1 MEDGEGRLTRPTTTG
16 KRCCRSTEEV
26 VWISTYILLVV
37 CWQMILSNLKWAV
50 FVRRQKPALDF
61 EGESGRRRTYLSTEQ
76 RPGSETKT
84 SPAGKS
90 WNTHGQSQV
99 LWGGSSDHFS
109 VETSGLF
116 INNPQFGNIKP
127 VWKYHVCFL
136 STGHQGNCQG
146 WAWVFKENAREKTK
160 TISCWIGASTH
171 ATGWLVPN
179 QAGQEPESCATAK
192 AEIELC
198 VWSDANLEDLRSL
211 EKQPVREGTFQLRFK
226 SSLHLS
232 LPLHRVWAKGL
243 LLQRPFATGSAHKWT
258 WNCFISVINYL
269 FCLYWPLWGFCTL
282 VHLSCWTFNYISK
295 CTFFFRI
302 LFQTKVNYLKHFYMF
317 AGVLY
322 IAGDL
327 CMFLFVGVLP
337 NFLIG

>member
-1 MEDGEGRLTRPTTTG
+1 MLPLYRRGRLNFNLHSSSRMLANDFIEPEVSRVRAKAKTCSGLWRGVWTETDVPVHGAAPGFRDEDVACGEVLKHTRTKSSPLRR
-16 KRCCRSTEEV
+16 KLRSF
-26 VWISTYILLVV
+26 L
-37 CWQMILSNLKWAV
+37 CGN
-50 FVRRQKPALDF
+50 
-61 EGESGRRRTYLSTEQ
+61 Q
-76 RPGSETKT
+76 RP
-84 SPAGKS
+84 
-90 WNTHGQSQV
+90 
-99 LWGGSSDHFS
+99 
-109 VETSGLF
+109 F

-127 VWKYHVCFL
+127 VWKYHVCFPP
-136 STGHQGNCQG
+136 TGHQGNCQG
-146 WAWVFKENAREKTK
+146 WVWVFKENAREKTK
-160 TISCWIGASTH
+160 TISCWIAASTH